1 MRRLKKLGASSK
13 ERIKVKRSCY
23 CGDPRESDTGKEL
36 VLQGWIDTRRD
47 HGGVIFVD
55 LRDRTGIVQ
64 VVFDPDVAGAAH
76 EQAHALRGEFV
87 ISVKGK
93 LRPRSDE
100 TINPKLPTGQVE
112 LMVEELELLNRAKP
126 SPFAIDDDATV
137 TENVRLTN
145 RYLDLRRPMM
155 QRNMRVRHDVC
166 RIARDHFNEHG
177 FIEVETP
184 MLTRSTPEGARDYL
198 VPSRVNPGTFFALP
212 QSPQLFKQLLM
223 VSGFDRYYQIARCF
237 RDEDLRADR
246 QPEFTQ
252 IDLEMSFADAED
264 VMDLVEQLLKDI
276 FKEVLDLD
284 FADAFARMSYAEA
297 MSRYGSDRPDTRFA
311 MELVDQTELFAESG
325 FKVFRAAVDSGGVVK
340 TIVVRGGAAMSRKEI
355 DDLTEAAV
363 ELGAKG
369 MAWIKINEGGEWQS
383 PIVKF
388 FSDSERRGLTERA
401 GLEDG
406 DLVIFGAD
414 AEKGV
419 HEVLGGLRTRIA
431 AARGLIPKGRYDFL
445 WVTDFPIVEF
455 REEDQ
460 RYYALHHPFTAP
472 KASDLDQ
479 LESDPAGVRADAYD
493 IVLNGVELG
502 GGSVRIHSA
511 EVQSRVFKVLG
522 IEEEEARE
530 KFGFLLDALACG
542 APPHVGLALGL
553 DRLVAML
560 VGTDSIR
567 DVIAFPKTQ
576 RAGCLLTDA
585 PAQVDITQLRGLGIK
600 VDT

>member
-1 MRRLKKLGASSK
+1 
-13 ERIKVKRSCY
+13 VKRSCY
-23 CGDPRESDTGKEL
+23 CGEPRETDTGSEL
-36 VLQGWIDTRRD
+36 TLQGWVDSRRD

-64 VVFDPDVAGAAH
+64 VTFDPDLSGTAH
-76 EQAHALRGEFV
+76 EQAHALRSEFV

-93 LRPRSDE
+93 LRPRSPE
-100 TINPKLPTGQVE
+100 TVNPKLPTGQVE
-112 LMVEELELLNRAKP
+112 LMVEELEVLNKAKP
-126 SPFAIDDDATV
+126 SPFAIDDDATI

-145 RYLDLRRPMM
+145 RFLDLRRPMM
-155 QRNMRVRHDVC
+155 QRNLMIRHDVC
-166 RIARDHFNEHG
+166 RMARDELNANG

-198 VPSRVNPGTFFALP
+198 VPSRVNPGNFFALP

-252 IDLEMSFADAED
+252 IDLEMSFADSED
-264 VMDLVEQLLKDI
+264 VMRLVEGFLKNV
-276 FKEVLDLD
+276 FGEVLGLK
-284 FADAFARMSYAEA
+284 FPDAFPRMTYADA
-297 MSRYGSDRPDTRFA
+297 MSRYGSDSPDTRFD
-311 MELVDQTELFAESG
+311 MELVDQTDLFAESK
-325 FKVFRAAVDSGGVVK
+325 FKVFRGAVDSGGVVK
-340 TIVVRGGAAMSRKEI
+340 TIVVKGGASMSRKEI
-355 DDLTEAAV
+355 DDLTEVAV

-369 MAWIKINEGGEWQS
+369 MAWIKVADGEWQS

-388 FSDSERRGLTERA
+388 FSDSERAGLAERA

-414 AEKGV
+414 TVKGV
-419 HEVLGGLRTRIA
+419 HDVLGGLRVRIA
-431 AARGLIPKGRYDFL
+431 ALRGLIPADRYDFL
-445 WVTDFPIVEF
+445 WVTDFPLVEYK
-455 REEDQ
+455 EEDQ

-472 KASDLDQ
+472 KAADLDRM
-479 LESDPAGVRADAYD
+479 ESDPASVCADAYD
-493 IVLNGVELG
+493 IVLNGTELG
-502 GGSVRIHSA
+502 GGSVRIHSD
-511 EVQSRVFKVLG
+511 EVQSRVFRLLG

-530 KFGFLLDALACG
+530 KFGFLLEALAYG
-542 APPHVGLALGL
+542 APPHAGLALGL
-553 DRLVAML
+553 DRLIAML

-585 PAQVDITQLRGLGIK
+585 PSQVDPLQLRGLGIK

>member
-1 MRRLKKLGASSK
+1 M
-13 ERIKVKRSCY
+13 KRSCY
-23 CGDPRESDTGKEL
+23 CGEPRETDTGREL
-36 VLQGWIDTRRD
+36 VLQGWVDSRRD

-64 VVFDPDVAGAAH
+64 VVFDPDVAGSAH
-76 EQAHALRGEFV
+76 TDAHGLRNEFV

-112 LMVEELELLNRAKP
+112 LMVEELEVLNRAKP

-137 TENVRLTN
+137 TESVRLTH

-155 QRNMRVRHDVC
+155 QRNMAVRHDVC
-166 RIARDHFNEHG
+166 RMARDHCDALG

-198 VPSRVNPGTFFALP
+198 VPSRVNPGSFFALP

-223 VSGFDRYYQIARCF
+223 VGGFDRYYQIARCF

-252 IDLEMSFADAED
+252 IDLEMSFADSED
-264 VMDLVEQLLKDI
+264 VMGLVEALLKRI
-276 FKEVLDLD
+276 FGKVLGLELN
-284 FADAFARMSYAEA
+284 DAFPRMTYAEA
-297 MSRYGSDRPDTRFA
+297 MSRFGSDSPDTRYG
-311 MELVDQTELFAESG
+311 MELVDHTDLFTESS
-325 FKVFRAAVDSGGVVK
+325 FKVFRGAVDSGGVVK
-340 TIVVRGGAAMSRKEI
+340 TIVVKGGAELSRKDI
-355 DDLTEAAV
+355 DDLTGIAT

-369 MAWIKINEGGEWQS
+369 MAWIKVNEGGEWQS

-388 FSDSERRGLTERA
+388 FSDSERAGLAERA
-401 GLEDG
+401 GVEDG

-414 AEKGV
+414 TEKGV
-419 HEVLGGLRTRIA
+419 HDVLGGLRVRIA
-431 AARGLIPKGRYDFL
+431 AQRGLIPADRYDFV
-445 WVTDFPIVEF
+445 WVTDFPLVEF
-455 REEDQ
+455 KEEDQ
-460 RYYALHHPFTAP
+460 RYFALHHPFTAP
-472 KASDLDQ
+472 KQSDLDR
-479 LESDPAGVRADAYD
+479 LESDPASVCADAYD

-502 GGSVRIHSA
+502 GGSVRIHSD
-511 EVQSRVFKVLG
+511 EIQSRVFRLLG
-522 IEEEEARE
+522 IGEEEARE
-530 KFGFLLDALACG
+530 KFGFLLEALAFG
-542 APPHVGLALGL
+542 APPHAGLALGL

-576 RAGCLLTDA
+576 RAACPLTDA
-585 PAQVDITQLRGLGIK
+585 PAQVDVVQLRGLGIK

>member
-1 MRRLKKLGASSK
+1 M
-13 ERIKVKRSCY
+13 KRSCY
-23 CGDPRESDTGKEL
+23 CGEPRESDTGKEL
-36 VLQGWIDTRRD
+36 ILQGWIDTRRD
-47 HGGVIFVD
+47 HGGVIFLD

-76 EQAHALRGEFV
+76 ELAHGLRSEFV

-93 LRPRSDE
+93 LQPRSAE
-100 TINPKLPTGQVE
+100 TINPKLPTGHVE
-112 LMVEELELLNRAKP
+112 LMVEELEVLNRAKP
-126 SPFAIDDDATV
+126 SPFAIDDEATV

-145 RYLDLRRPMM
+145 RFLDLRRPMM
-155 QRNMRVRHDVC
+155 QHNMRVRHDVC
-166 RIARDHFNEHG
+166 RIARDHFNANG
-177 FIEVETP
+177 FLEVETP

-198 VPSRVNPGTFFALP
+198 VPSRVNPGSFFALP

-252 IDLEMSFADAED
+252 IDLEMSFVDCED
-264 VMDLVEQLLKDI
+264 IMGLVEQLLKDI
-276 FKEVLDLD
+276 FKEVLDVD
-284 FADAFARMSYAEA
+284 FGDSFPRMTYAEA
-297 MSRYGSDRPDTRFA
+297 VSRYGSDRPDTRFA
-311 MELVDQTELFAESG
+311 MELVDHTDLFAESG
-325 FKVFRAAVDSGGVVK
+325 FKVFRGAVDSGGVVK
-340 TIVVRGGAAMSRKEI
+340 TIVVKGGAEMSRKEI
-355 DDLTEAAV
+355 DDLTETAV

-369 MAWIKINEGGEWQS
+369 MAWIKVNAGGEWQS

-388 FSDSERRGLTERA
+388 FSDAERAGLTERA

-414 AEKGV
+414 SEKGV
-419 HEVLGGLRTRIA
+419 HDVLGGLRTRIA
-431 AARGLIPKGRYDFL
+431 AARGLIPEGRYDFL
-445 WVTDFPIVEF
+445 WVTDFPLVEYN
-455 REEDQ
+455 EEDK

-472 KASDLDQ
+472 KVSDLEK
-479 LESDPAGVRADAYD
+479 LESDPAAVCADAYD
-493 IVLNGVELG
+493 IVMNGVELG
-502 GGSVRIHSA
+502 GGSVRIHSDK
-511 EVQSRVFKVLG
+511 VQSRVFKVLG
-522 IEEEEARE
+522 IEEDEARE
-530 KFGFLLDALACG
+530 KFGFLLEALAYG
-542 APPHVGLALGL
+542 APPHAGLALGL

-585 PAQVDITQLRGLGIK
+585 PAQVDAVQLRGLGIK
-600 VDT
+600 VDV